1 MRPGGHMTPDD
12 HDQRALDGVRAV
24 AESAPINSR
33 SILAPYIQI
42 ALYLRGAIITG
53 QLPVGSALPSEPELT
68 ARYKVSRETVRR
80 AIGLLRDLGLTETR
94 RGSGTFVARVPEV
107 ERVEVEPGARVL
119 VRMPQPDEIR
129 TGLGYAVLV
138 VTEPGRDP
146 IAYDSA
152 TTLLVVVAER
162 TKP

>member
-1 MRPGGHMTPDD
+1 MRPGGHRTPDD
-12 HDQRALDGVRAV
+12 HDQRALDGVRAG

-53 QLPVGSALPSEPELT
+53 QLPVGSGLPSGAGP
-68 ARYKVSRETVRR
+68 AP
-80 AIGLLRDLGLTETR
+80 R
-94 RGSGTFVARVPEV
+94 RGSAPFVARAPEV

-119 VRMPQPDEIR
+119 ARMPQPDEIR

-152 TTLLVVVAER
+152 TTLLVVVSER